1 MDGSQPVGL
10 PNCIEHSDRL
20 ANSAN
25 VEVRSPLQCH
35 YSVLTKKW
43 RWLCVSIVLLLTWDK
58 LSQKQ
63 YLCRNVVAIVTCV
76 SRAFR
81 THNLSISISP
91 VTKWTRQHTLFANK
105 SMLSALHAVFNR
117 VFSFQLQ
124 FHNSKLIFLFYFTEL
139 CFSTFSQ
146 KWRWLRAKVN
156 SANFYVA

>member
-10 PNCIEHSDRL
+10 PSCIEYSDRL

-35 YSVLTKKW
+35 YFVLTKKW

-63 YLCRNVVAIVTCV
+63 YLCHNVVAIVTCV

-91 VTKWTRQHTLFANK
+91 VTKWTRQHNLFANK

-124 FHNSKLIFLFYFTEL
+124 FHNSKLIFFFILQNCVSVL
-139 CFSTFSQ
+139 FSQ
-146 KWRWLRAKVN
+146 NWRWLRAKAN